1 MKKLIL
7 LLCVALSACDKKT
20 TEIGDRYVLPKEL
33 SDCKVFR
40 LSDDGVGEITA
51 MRCPNS
57 STSVVSSDGKTKR
70 KTIVVDG
77 VTYEEKAK

>member
-7 LLCVALSACDKKT
+7 LLCVALVACDEH
-20 TEIGDRYVLPKEL
+20 TEEVSGKYKLPKEL
-33 SDCKVFR
+33 SDCKVFY
-40 LSDDGVGEITA
+40 LYGEGQAITA

-57 STSVVSSDGKTKR
+57 STSVVTGSKTKR

-77 VTYEEKAK
+77 VSYEEQVK